1 MIKSIFTH
9 CILFFGCLFML
20 TGSPLNAQQTVFT
33 ENFNAPGTPQ
43 NSNFTATGSIGTSNW
58 TVARSGGDLG
68 AKIDAGMLT
77 LSNDISTAANV
88 NGWVAASTS
97 TSNYNPLYKPVLSQ
111 NTGVVSW
118 SFNMRQIR
126 ANPSGFTSGK
136 FGAAFILAGTPGTTN
151 SAGKGYAIV
160 LGQGTTTDPIRL
172 ATYSNGLSSIVPKL
186 SSKTPGLSDF
196 GAEYSSI
203 RVEYNPADN
212 KWSLFLRKDNTAS
225 FLDPKSGTL
234 VFQDEAVITDYVN
247 ESLAMAGAFWNA
259 GTAKIQTSFF
269 DNFSVTV
276 QTPELTA
283 LQPDSKIA
291 NSGAF
296 TLTVDGKGF
305 LPTSKVYWNGA
316 LRTTT
321 YVSSVRLTAAIPA
334 TDIAAP
340 ATVPI
345 TVANGTFFSNAL
357 DFMIEPSGEPALTLS
372 ATTLG
377 AVSTVTGTA
386 SSATN
391 TYTISGINL
400 VGAATVTAPTNFE
413 VSLNGNVY
421 ANTLTLPN
429 TGGGLTG
436 QPITLRA
443 RLTAA
448 ASPGNYSGNI
458 VHSTS
463 GAVTKQVA
471 VTGRVLATEPTSD
484 PSGINFSNITS
495 TGFSLGWTNGNGA
508 QRVVLIK
515 EVSAVNSMPA
525 DGITYNASAAFG
537 AGSQIGTGN
546 FVVYKGNGNSVQI
559 SGLTPAKVYYVSII
573 EFNGASGVENY
584 RSSGLTGSTTTLNSP
599 VGLQVKATNTSYKIN
614 FDDTADGVNLDTFQ
628 GFGMSKIVE
637 SGQLDSNAWAFSGFS
652 SGAIPFGGNSIED
665 SSYENGPSDGGE
677 EDTGIYAFNVGTA
690 AAANYTL
697 GIQPGGTDFNPGT
710 VTLQIQNQT
719 GAPMTSLNIGYK
731 VYVYNDQ
738 PSSSQI
744 RFSSSSTATGTYT
757 DQAIVDVISPAAADM
772 APGWKAYYRV
782 VTIPTG
788 TIANNAYYYV
798 RWSGSL
804 ASGSG
809 AQDEFA
815 IDDIE
820 VIAYPATNPT
830 PALVAFDGVAEDFV
844 LQGNAALSADLS
856 VQSRLLFNGGKLAVK
871 DKTLTLVGDVVNTTV
886 NGLTGGAA
894 AKLVVRGTRN
904 PALSFDQTSPG
915 TTNIF
920 DSFNV
925 SGSNVNTVT
934 VSNNFSVNNI
944 LRVDELKTLNLG
956 TTALSGTLNS
966 IQNNGLILTQN
977 TTATPFPANK
987 TWNGTG
993 ILNLNAAG
1001 AQTLVAGTYT
1011 NLKLSSAA
1019 GTTATGDLTVN
1030 GILDLPAANASAT
1043 KGSLDMGLFTL
1054 TMGGDGTN
1062 TGVGEVTGIIKRN
1075 SFVNNKLYTFGHPNS
1090 SIIFPVGGTLPT
1102 TMSAKLTM
1110 GIAPA
1115 WRPTAI
1121 KRYYDITQ
1129 SGAAGTKAIIRQH
1142 YLDSELNAGNVENKL
1157 VFFGHKVA
1165 GSLTFEQ
1172 GKSSN
1177 NSTDN
1182 YVEISNANIAQYFT
1196 GTPGEVFISLDNTAD
1211 PAMVTWN
1218 GSVNTSWTTIENW
1231 TPNLKP
1237 TSVTK
1242 VIVPVV
1248 PSGNYPTLNPSEEIA
1263 SISIEAGATVNS
1275 APDSQLILNLGAG
1288 AWQNNGTFNP
1298 GTGTSKIIFTN
1309 ADATVA
1315 GNTTFNNVEI
1325 VPGASLRALEG
1336 NYMGIAG
1343 SLVNKGTMF
1352 TTLIPN
1358 TIEFKGTGQTI
1369 PAPGGAAFGGYHHLI
1384 VSGTGAVIA
1393 PTITTLNIRG
1403 DLTLNQPVSFAG
1415 KTINLAGVSQQA
1427 IGGTAAIVFDNLTV
1441 NKDTEDVVLAQDIT
1455 VGGTLTLSSGNI
1467 IIGSKNLTLGANPVA
1482 GSFDTHHMIV
1492 ADGAGLVKRPFAATG
1507 SYLFPVGELTGA
1519 ASYSP
1524 VTVNVTSGT
1533 FSGAFVGV
1541 NVIHSKHPNNNT
1553 IRNYLRKYW
1562 NVQQTGITGAVA
1574 TITAQY
1580 ETVDVVGAEPET
1592 AAAQLNGVFNVSTNP
1607 WVKFG
1612 ALSGNTLVAT
1622 NAVLTAGQISAFTG
1636 LRAGEISIEVHGYG
1650 EFCSGSAHTMNAVIS
1665 GGDAPY
1671 SYEWSNGLANAA
1683 AVSVPTATA
1692 GTTNYTLTVRD
1703 ANGFSATDS
1712 DIPVV
1717 ILPASV
1723 GGTIDV
1729 KTQQICSGNLA
1740 ADLHLNGSVGKIL
1753 HWQKSLTADFA
1764 TSENLP
1770 NFTTTLTGAEMGL
1783 LTQTTYFRAVLQN
1796 GSCEESVSDTATVV
1810 IRSTVWDGSGWSA
1823 GAPDALTSAIFTGNY
1838 TTTAATDITA
1848 CTCEVRSGA
1857 VLTIGAD
1864 SHITVQNSIVNQG
1877 SIIVESDGSLI
1888 QINDDSINSGAVLVK
1903 RDLSFRN
1910 NDRKEYNYLI
1920 SPVENS
1926 NLKTDLYRK
1935 ADGTP
1940 VIAPFVLYHNEANSK
1955 FYNSSG
1961 AYIPGRALA
1970 VKEPAYSSGALATA
1984 FFTGKPVNGKTA
1996 YNLAYSGALLGYN
2009 LVGNPYPSNIDLN
2022 LLYADNSA
2030 AIESTFRFWDN
2041 TVNEIYE
2048 QQGTAYQGNAYAIYN
2063 AAAGAAGT
2071 GIPAPGLGQ
2080 GAAGS
2085 SKIPNKI
2092 TKVGQGF
2099 MVKSLGANK
2108 VLNYSNHIRLADNT
2122 GAFFYGKERK
2132 DDRYW
2137 LQMTA
2142 PSGIT
2147 STLAVVYFDGGNK
2160 LFGTEDS
2167 KILDNSD
2174 VIYSKAGE
2182 EKVSINGSSNFVNTD
2197 VVALGM
2203 KGFAAGQYRISLRER
2218 EGVFANG
2225 QSIYLKD
2232 KYTGAITNLSEG
2244 GYVFNAG
2251 AGESTG
2257 RFEILYQPEAVLAA
2271 DHSVRE
2277 ELAVYRDGRDFVVKA
2292 KNANITDLELYDMAG
2307 RLIYKILPNSKK
2319 AIINAELLSNGAYL
2333 LKIHQNGHVT
2343 ARKIIK

>member
-97 TSNYNPLYKPVLSQ
+97 TSNYHPLYKPVLSQ

-136 FGAAFILAGTPGTTN
+136 FGAAFILAGTLGTTN

-357 DFMIEPSGEPALTLS
+357 DFIIEPSGVPALTLS

-377 AVSTVTGTA
+377 AVSTVTGAA
-386 SSATN
+386 SSATG

-400 VGAATVTAPTNFE
+400 VGSATVTAPANFE
-413 VSLNGNVY
+413 VSLNGTAY

-436 QPITLRA
+436 QPITLQA

-448 ASPGNYSGNI
+448 ATPGNYSGNI
-458 VHSTS
+458 VHSSS
-463 GAVTKQVA
+463 GAVAKQVA
-471 VTGRVLATEPTSD
+471 VSGRVLAGEPTSD
-484 PSGINFSNITS
+484 ASALNFSNITS
-495 TGFSLGWTNGNGA
+495 TGFSLSWTNGNGG
-508 QRVVLIK
+508 QRLVLIK
-515 EVSAVNSMPA
+515 EATAVNSLPA
-525 DGITYNASAAFG
+525 DGTTYNASAAFG

-546 FVVYKGNGNSVQI
+546 FVVYKGIGNSVQI
-559 SGLTPAKVYYVSII
+559 TGLKPNTIYHITIV
-573 EFNGASGVENY
+573 EFNGGPATENY
-584 RSSGLTGSTTTLNSP
+584 RSSGATGNTKTLNSP
-599 VGLQVKATNTSYKIN
+599 VGLQVKVTNTSYKIN
-614 FDDTADGVNLDTFQ
+614 FDDTVDGVNLGAFQ
-628 GFGMSKIVE
+628 GFGMSKTVE
-637 SGQLDSNAWAFSGFS
+637 SGQLDSNAWAFTGFASGD
-652 SGAIPFGGNSIED
+652 IPFGGNSIED
-665 SSYENGPSDGGE
+665 SSYVNGISDGGE
-677 EDTGIYAFNVGTA
+677 DDTGIYAFNVGTA

-719 GAPMTSLNIGYK
+719 GTSITNLNIGYK

-757 DQAIVDVISPAAADM
+757 DQAIVDVVSPAAADL

-782 VTIPTG
+782 ATITG
-788 TIANNAYYYV
+788 LNVAKDAYYYL

-804 ASGSG
+804 VSGSG

-820 VIAYPATNPT
+820 VIANSVANT
-830 PALVAFDGVAEDFV
+830 VAFDGVAEDFV

-856 VQSRLLFNGGKLAVK
+856 VQNRLLFNGGKLALK
-871 DKTLTLVGDVVNTTV
+871 DKTLTIAGDVVNTTV

-894 AKLVVRGTRN
+894 AKLVIRGTRN
-904 PALSFDQTSPG
+904 PALSFDQATPG
-915 TTNIF
+915 TTNVF
-920 DSFNV
+920 DSFSV
-925 SGSNVNTVT
+925 TGSNVNSVT
-934 VSNNFSVNNI
+934 VNNNFSVNNI

-956 TTALSGTLNS
+956 ATTLSGTLNS
-966 IQNNGLILTQN
+966 IQNNGFILTQN

-987 TWNGTG
+987 TWNGNG
-993 ILNLNAAG
+993 ILNLNAAAG
-1001 AQTLVAGTYT
+1001 QTLVAGTYT

-1110 GIAPA
+1110 GIAPS
-1115 WRPTAI
+1115 WRAGSI
-1121 KRYYDITQ
+1121 QRQFDIIQ
-1129 SGAAGTKAIIRQH
+1129 SGASGTKAIIRQH
-1142 YLDSELNAGNVENKL
+1142 YLDNELNGNAESKL
-1157 VFFGHKVA
+1157 VFWVHKATAPVNII
-1165 GSLTFEQ
+1165 EQ
-1172 GKSSN
+1172 GRSN
-1177 NSTDN
+1177 NNMADN
-1182 YVEISNANIAQYFT
+1182 WVEITNADIGLYFQNT
-1196 GTPGEVFISLDNTAD
+1196 FDKAYITLDETEAT
-1211 PAMVTWN
+1211 VLTWN
-1218 GSVNTSWTTIENW
+1218 GSASNSWTTSTNW
-1231 TPNLKP
+1231 SPTGTP
-1237 TSVTK
+1237 SFETK
-1242 VIVPVV
+1242 VIIPNVAGLPNQ
-1248 PSGNYPTLNPSEEIA
+1248 PFLNPVGEIGA
-1263 SISIEAGATVNS
+1263 IVIEAGG
-1275 APDSQLILNLGAG
+1275 ILNAPADAQLTVFNGAG

-1298 GTGTSKIIFTN
+1298 GTGTSRVTFN
-1309 ADATVA
+1309 HADATISGA
-1315 GNTTFNNVEI
+1315 TDFNNLTI
-1325 VPGASLRALEG
+1325 ATGASLRALEG
-1336 NYMGIAG
+1336 NYMGVSGA
-1343 SLVNKGTMF
+1343 LVNNGTMY
-1352 TTLIPN
+1352 TTLLPN
-1358 TIEFKGTGQTI
+1358 TIEFKGVNQVI
-1369 PAPGGAAFGGYHHLI
+1369 PAAGGGAFVGYHHLK
-1384 VSGTGAVIA
+1384 VSGTGATVA
-1393 PTITTLNIRG
+1393 SATLNVRG
-1403 DLTLNQPVSFAG
+1403 NLTLNQPVSFAG
-1415 KTINLAGVSQQA
+1415 KTINLVGVSQQT
-1427 IGGTAAIVFDNLTV
+1427 IGGTAVITFDNLII

-1482 GSFDTHHMIV
+1482 GSFDIHHMIV

-1507 SYLFPVGELTGA
+1507 SYLFPIGELTGA

-1541 NVIHSKHPNNNT
+1541 NVTHSKHPNNNT

-1562 NVQQTGITGAVA
+1562 NIQQTGITGAVA

-1580 ETVDVVGAEPET
+1580 ETADVVGTASET
-1592 AAAQLNGVFNVSTNP
+1592 AAAQLNGVFNVNTNP
-1607 WVKFG
+1607 WVKFST
-1612 ALSGNTLVAT
+1612 LSGNTLVAT
-1622 NAVLTAGQISAFTG
+1622 NAVLTAGQTSAFTG
-1636 LRAGEISIEVHGYG
+1636 LREGEISIEVHGYG

-1671 SYEWSNGLANAA
+1671 SYEWSNGLPNTA
-1683 AVSVPTATA
+1683 AVSIPTATA

-1729 KTQQICSGNLA
+1729 KTQQICSGSFA
-1740 ADLHLNGSVGKIL
+1740 GDLHLNGSVGKIL
-1753 HWQKSLTADFA
+1753 HWQKSLTVDF
-1764 TSENLP
+1764 TVSENLP
-1770 NFTTTLTGAEMGL
+1770 NFTTTLTAAEMGP

-1796 GSCEESVSDTATVV
+1796 GSCEESVSDTATVF

-1864 SHITVQNSIVNQG
+1864 SHITVQNSIVNEG

-1903 RDLSFRN
+1903 RNLSFRN

-1940 VIAPFVLYHNEANSK
+1940 VVAPFVLYHNEANSK

-1984 FFTGKPVNGKTA
+1984 FFTGKPVNGKTT

-2080 GAAGS
+2080 GASGS

-2137 LQMTA
+2137 LQMAA

-2147 STLAVVYFDGGNK
+2147 STLAVVYFAGGNK

-2174 VIYSKAGE
+2174 EIYSKAGE

-2197 VVALGM
+2197 VVALGI

-2319 AIINAELLSNGAYL
+2319 AVINAEVLSNGAYL